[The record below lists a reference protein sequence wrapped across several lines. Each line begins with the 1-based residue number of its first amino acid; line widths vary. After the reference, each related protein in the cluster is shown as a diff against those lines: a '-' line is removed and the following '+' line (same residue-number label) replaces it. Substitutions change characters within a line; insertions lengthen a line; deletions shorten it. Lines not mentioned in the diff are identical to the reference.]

1 MTQSQITISTTQGG
15 AGMFIQLVRIPLV
28 GFILGVCLS
37 GAAHAQEA
45 APNAAASV
53 VAPGATPI
61 PAPIAPAAF
70 TAPAESVQKLAV
82 TPEVENLKVSVLNL
96 NRDLLILEEELLY
109 PPSNQ
114 VAIYLSMDIGQFFD
128 LDAVKLEIDN
138 KLVASEL
145 YTDKQINALF
155 RGGVQRLYIGN
166 LKTGVHEISAFFTG
180 RGPQQNYQRGA
191 KLMIN
196 KAQTPLVLELKI
208 MDSSVQLQP
217 TFEIKEWKAE

>member
-1 MTQSQITISTTQGG
+1 
-15 AGMFIQLVRIPLV
+15 MFIKSVRLPLL
-28 GFILGVCLS
+28 GFILAL
-37 GAAHAQEA
+37 GANNLLA
-45 APNAAASV
+45 APDS
-53 VAPGATPI
+53 
-61 PAPIAPAAF
+61 APAATVPAPAVA
-70 TAPAESVQKLAV
+70 TAPVAVPASTAPTESVQQAAV
-82 TPEVENLKVSVLNL
+82 TPQVENLKVSVLNL

-114 VAIYLSMDIGQFFD
+114 VAIYLSMDLGQFFN

-166 LKTGVHEISAFFTG
+166 LKTGEHEVSAFFTG
-180 RGPQQNYQRGA
+180 RGPQQDYKRGA
-191 KLMIN
+191 KLIVN

-208 MDSSVQLQP
+208 IDSSAQLQP

>member
-1 MTQSQITISTTQGG
+1 
-15 AGMFIQLVRIPLV
+15 MFIQSVKLPLL
-28 GFILGVCLS
+28 GFILALCLNS
-37 GAAHAQEA
+37 SAHAQEA
-45 APNAAASV
+45 APVIAPSAVSSAA
-53 VAPGATPI
+53 PI
-61 PAPIAPAAF
+61 PAFSAPAAS
-70 TAPAESVQKLAV
+70 TTPTESVQKPAV

-114 VAIYLSMDIGQFFD
+114 VAIYLSMDIGQFFN

-180 RGPQQNYQRGA
+180 RGPQQNYKRGA

-217 TFEIKEWKAE
+217 IFEIKEWKAE

>member
-1 MTQSQITISTTQGG
+1 
-15 AGMFIQLVRIPLV
+15 MFIKSVTLPLFGLVLA
-28 GFILGVCLS
+28 FCAS
-37 GAAHAQEA
+37 AAMA
-45 APNAAASV
+45 APDATPATTTPAPV
-53 VAPGATPI
+53 VAPAA
-61 PAPIAPAAF
+61 APTS
-70 TAPAESVQKLAV
+70 TAPTESVQQPAV
-82 TPEVENLKVSVLNL
+82 TPQVENLKVSVLNL

-114 VAIYLSMDIGQFFD
+114 VAIYLSMDLGQFFN

-166 LKTGVHEISAFFTG
+166 LKTGEHEISAFFTG
-180 RGPQQNYQRGA
+180 RGPQQDYKRGA
-191 KLMIN
+191 KLVVS

-208 MDSSVQLQP
+208 LDSSAQMQP

>member
-1 MTQSQITISTTQGG
+1 
-15 AGMFIQLVRIPLV
+15 MFIKSVRLPLL
-28 GFILGVCLS
+28 GFILALCANSLM
-37 GAAHAQEA
+37 A
-45 APNAAASV
+45 APDS
-53 VAPGATPI
+53 
-61 PAPIAPAAF
+61 APAAVP
-70 TAPAESVQKLAV
+70 APAETPAIAPVAVPASTAPTESVQQPAV
-82 TPEVENLKVSVLNL
+82 TPQVENLKVSVLNL

-114 VAIYLSMDIGQFFD
+114 VAIYLSMDLGQFFN

-166 LKTGVHEISAFFTG
+166 LKTGEHEVSAFFTG
-180 RGPQQNYQRGA
+180 RGPQQDYKRGA
-191 KLMIN
+191 KLIVN

-208 MDSSVQLQP
+208 IDSSAQLQP